1 MRDYYASFAKGG
13 FGMIV
18 SEGVY
23 TDTAY
28 SQGYFNQPGLATDAH
43 RDSWK
48 PIVQAVHEAGAAFI
62 AQLMHGGAQ
71 TQGNIHHARHV
82 APSAVQPSGSQLK
95 FYGGEGPYAT
105 PAEMSEEDI
114 RRPSPVSRWRP
125 GTRGR
130 PASMESSCMA
140 PTATC
145 CTNS

>member
-1 MRDYYASFAKGG
+1 MPQLLEPCSLKHLRLRNRAVVAPMTRVSAEPEGAANELMRDYYASFAKGG

-62 AQLMHGGAQ
+62 AQLMHGGPDPRQ
-71 TQGNIHHARHV
+71 H
-82 APSAVQPSGSQLK
+82 PSRPPCGSI
-95 FYGGEGPYAT
+95 GSTTERIS
-105 PAEMSEEDI
+105 AEVLW
-114 RRPSPVSRWRP
+114 RRGALRDA
-125 GTRGR
+125 G
-130 PASMESSCMA
+130 
-140 PTATC
+140 
-145 CTNS
+145 